1 MKIISAF
8 PLIQKTVFASVL
20 IGCSAF
26 VYAEVGGADNA
37 IVIGQ
42 TVGITGQIAGPVKEM
57 MAGANAYFSAA
68 NKAGGVYGRKIE
80 LRSLDDKFDPA
91 LAASNAEIL
100 IKKSMCWR
108 YFNLAARGIPKPSCR
123 CWQQIGCH

>member
-1 MKIISAF
+1 M
-8 PLIQKTVFASVL
+8 
-20 IGCSAF
+20 
-26 VYAEVGGADNA
+26 
-37 IVIGQ
+37 IGQ

-100 IKKSMCWR
+100 IKKKHV
-108 YFNLAARGIPKPSCR
+108 LALLQSRGTRHTEAILPLLAVNRLPLIAPSS
-123 CWQQIGCH
+123 GAMVFTSP